1 MRLSLLFS
9 LSLLCFFSSF
19 VQAADF
25 RILVLGDS
33 LAEGLGVE
41 RSSSFPLV
49 LQKILLE
56 NGKSGIEVIA
66 SGVSGATSASGP
78 NRLKWFLK
86 NPPRILILELGGN
99 DLLRGIS
106 PKETKKN
113 LLRTIRMAKEKNMK
127 VLLAGMKVPPN
138 YGKDYVRDFENIF
151 PEIANGE
158 KIALIPF
165 LLDGVGGVAS
175 LNQSDG
181 IHPNEKGHFAI
192 AKTVYKYLEPM
203 L

>member
-1 MRLSLLFS
+1 MKVLLLSTVLVV
-9 LSLLCFFSSF
+9 LSHFALG
-19 VQAADF
+19 ADLK
-25 RILVLGDS
+25 ILVLGDS

-41 RSSSFPLV
+41 RSFSFPLV
-49 LQKILLE
+49 LQKILEE
-56 NGKSGIEVIA
+56 NGKSGVEVIA

-78 NRLKWFLK
+78 SRLKWFLK
-86 NPPRILILELGGN
+86 SPPKILILELGAN

-113 LLRTIRMAKEKNMK
+113 LIKTIQMAKEKNIK

-138 YGKDYVRDFENIF
+138 YGRVYVKDFEKIF
-151 PEIANGE
+151 SDIAKEE

-165 LLDGVGGVAS
+165 LLEGVGGIAS

-181 IHPNEKGHFAI
+181 IHPNEKGHMMM

>member
-1 MRLSLLFS
+1 MKLRVLLVT
-9 LSLLCFFSSF
+9 LIASSHF
-19 VQAADF
+19 ALAEDL

-49 LQKILLE
+49 LQRMLEDKGKI
-56 NGKSGIEVIA
+56 GIEVVV

-86 NPPRILILELGGN
+86 KPPKILILELGAN
-99 DLLRGIS
+99 DLLRGIN

-113 LLRTIRMAKEKNMK
+113 LVRTIQMAKAKNIK
-127 VLLAGMKVPPN
+127 ILLAGMKVPPN
-138 YGKDYVRDFENIF
+138 YGKEYVRDFEKIF
-151 PEIANGE
+151 SDIANEE
-158 KIALIPF
+158 KIGLIPF

-181 IHPNEKGHFAI
+181 IHPNEKGHLMM